1 MNQIESRLHRLSP
14 SQLRALLLLAKSKKG
29 IISSTASSK
38 NIGKEGKALGG
49 VFSSLSRQKINGERL
64 VIPWGKAESGRGL
77 RWKLNTKL
85 ITQKRLLEVAKELL
99 ES

>member
-1 MNQIESRLHRLSP
+1 MLSIEDKLHRLSP
-14 SQLRALLLLAKSKKG
+14 SQLRALLLLAKSKNG
-29 IISSTASSK
+29 VISSTASSK

-49 VFSSLSRQKINGERL
+49 VFSSLSRQKINNGKL

-85 ITQKRLLEVAKELL
+85 IAQKRLLEVTKELL
-99 ES
+99 A

>member
-1 MNQIESRLHRLSP
+1 MNPLEEKIHRLSP
-14 SQLRALLLLAKSKKG
+14 NQLRGLLILAKSAKG

-38 NIGKEGKALGG
+38 KIGKEGKALGG
-49 VFSSLSRQKINGERL
+49 VFSSLSRQRINNEKL

-85 ITQKRLLEVAKELL
+85 ISQKRLLEVTRELL

>member
-1 MNQIESRLHRLSP
+1 
-14 SQLRALLLLAKSKKG
+14 LAKSKNG
-29 IISSTASSK
+29 VISSTASSK

-49 VFSSLSRQKINGERL
+49 VFSSLSRQKINGECL

-85 ITQKRLLEVAKELL
+85 ISQKRLLEVTKELL
-99 ES
+99 S

>member
-1 MNQIESRLHRLSP
+1 MLSIEDKLHRLSP

-77 RWKLNTKL
+77 KWKLNVKL
-85 ITQKRLLEVAKELL
+85 ISKDRLLKIVGELL
-99 ES
+99 NE